1 MKSNNKKKRIECYV
15 TDEEYALIN
24 HNKEQAGF
32 TKLAPFIIHCC
43 IECNNSH
50 IPMEDRLFLN
60 DFLQRVRNDKNQ
72 REVEDIFN
80 RFNKY
85 I

>member
-1 MKSNNKKKRIECYV
+1 MKKRRIECYV
-15 TDEEYALIN
+15 TNEEYDLIN
-24 HNKEQAGF
+24 YNKEHAGF
-32 TKLAPFIIHCC
+32 AKLAPFIIHCC
-43 IECNNSH
+43 MECNNH
-50 IPMEDRLFLN
+50 ISMEDRLVLNNFLEN
-60 DFLQRVRNDKNQ
+60 IRTDKNQ